1 MQNLPSDLPDQERFE
16 RTVQRLLRERGEEIE
31 FLVLFGS
38 IARGDWSWRS
48 DDDLLLGLRGAD
60 GLRLIDRILRFT
72 PLLEGNVDLFP
83 YSRPEW
89 ERMSEERHPLLLGA
103 LDHGIVLWD
112 RGAFAR
118 MRSIFQQWKA
128 RGEVERLPSGWRIR
142 WPREGE

>member
-1 MQNLPSDLPDQERFE
+1 MRSPSSGPPDEERFR
-16 RTVQRLLRERGEEIE
+16 RTVERLLQERGEEIE

-48 DDDLLLGLRGAD
+48 DYDLLLGLREAD
-60 GLRLIDRILRFT
+60 GLRLIDRILRFA
-72 PLLEGNVDLFP
+72 PLVEGNVDLFP

-89 ERMSEERHPLLLGA
+89 ERMFQTRHPLLLEA

-112 RGAFAR
+112 RGSFAR
-118 MRSIFQQWKA
+118 MREIFQQWKA

-142 WPREGE
+142 SLSEE

>member
-1 MQNLPSDLPDQERFE
+1 MWNLPFGLPDQERFE
-16 RTVQRLLRERGEEIE
+16 RTVQRLLQERGEEIE

-38 IARGDWSWRS
+38 IARGDCSWHS
-48 DDDLLLGLRGAD
+48 DDDLLLGLREAD
-60 GLRLIDRILRFT
+60 GLRLIDRILHFT

-89 ERMSEERHPLLLGA
+89 ERMFEERHPLLLEA

-128 RGEVERLPSGWRIR
+128 RGEVERLPSGWWIR
-142 WPREGE
+142 WPQEGE